1 LSARREDWSAVEGG
15 CRDGFDHQVSDAS
28 SALRAR
34 ADTGVAVR
42 VDLHGLQRAA
52 TATAVEALGAEH
64 PLVASLDRVSVL
76 SRQWLTAAGVLLAG
90 TIGVAAGASWGALLV
105 AAAAVVQLGLA
116 VALAGAVG
124 RAREQARD
132 LIIDGACRGHVEVV
146 AFEQRRLL
154 SQRRRRALARGYER
168 LLVTAERWPTILRS
182 SRPVFDVRIV
192 RAVAPELRE
201 IADRLGGERV
211 SARGVALAG
220 RLLCC
225 GGSPLYGDE
234 LELLRGELN
243 RIRTALE
250 PERVAAVVAD
260 RRSQ

>member
-1 LSARREDWSAVEGG
+1 LARREAWSAVEGG
-15 CRDGFDHQVSDAS
+15 CRNGFDHQVPDAS
-28 SALRAR
+28 GAPRAR
-34 ADTGVAVR
+34 ADAGVAVR

-52 TATAVEALGAEH
+52 TAKAAEALGGDH

-76 SRQWLTAAGVLLAG
+76 WRQWLAAA
-90 TIGVAAGASWGALLV
+90 GALLV
-105 AAAAVVQLGLA
+105 GTIGMAAGARWGALVAIAAAAAQLGLA
-116 VALAGAVG
+116 VALGCAVE

-132 LIIDGACRGHVEVV
+132 LIIDGACRRYVELV

-154 SQRRRRALARGYER
+154 SQRRRRALARGYEH
-168 LLVTAERWPTILRS
+168 LLVTAERWPMILRS

-201 IADRLGGERV
+201 IADRLEGERV
-211 SARGVALAG
+211 SARGVALA
-220 RLLCC
+220 RWLLCC

-234 LELLRGELN
+234 LETLRSDLH